1 MEKQMGKAFWSESTV
16 AVIGGGSFGTVL
28 ANAIATNSAQ
38 VRMYVRD
45 DDQARAINA
54 TRANPNYVKDLT
66 LDPRVKAV
74 SDFSRLFEVPLDAV
88 VFALPAR
95 VTREEAK
102 GVAARLQGTEILFHA
117 TKGIEEGTLKRM
129 SVVLGEELPVSRIG
143 VISGPN
149 LATEMARG
157 DPAATV
163 VASRFDEVIRAG
175 RALLSG
181 PKLRVYGS
189 QDVVGVEWAGTLK
202 NIFAI
207 AAGILDAKG
216 LGWNTRAF
224 LISRGL
230 AEMVRFA
237 AAMGAEIDTFLG
249 PAGVGDLIATCS
261 SPQSRNYRVGA
272 GLATGKPLQ
281 EVLDELGQVA
291 EGVRTTEI
299 IFPFAESRGV
309 EMPITEAVFRILKGE
324 WSVEEGISNLMTRP
338 IVEDSRFT

>member
-1 MEKQMGKAFWSESTV
+1 MHKAFWSEATV

-28 ANAIATNSAQ
+28 ANAIAANTAQ

-45 DDQARAINA
+45 DEQARAINA

-66 LDPRVKAV
+66 LDPRVKAL
-74 SDFSRLFEVPLDAV
+74 SDFDRLFEVRLDAI
-88 VFALPAR
+88 VFALPAK
-95 VTREEAK
+95 VTRSE
-102 GVAARLQGTEILFHA
+102 ARLVASRMHGTEVILHA

-129 SVVLGEELPVSRIG
+129 SVVLSEELPVARVG

-149 LATEMARG
+149 LASEMARG

-181 PKLRVYGS
+181 PRLRVYAS
-189 QDVVGVEWAGTLK
+189 QDTVGVEWAGTLK

-230 AEMVRFA
+230 AEMVRFGV
-237 AAMGAEIDTFLG
+237 AMGAEVDTFLG

-272 GLATGKPLQ
+272 GLAEGRPLA
-281 EVLDELGQVA
+281 EVIEDLGQVA

-309 EMPITEAVFRILKGE
+309 EMPITETVFRILKGE
-324 WSVEEGISNLMTRP
+324 WSVEAGISNLMTRP
-338 IVEDSRFT
+338 IVEDAMFT

>member
-1 MEKQMGKAFWSESTV
+1 MHKAFWSESTV

-28 ANAIATNSAQ
+28 ANAIAANTTQ

-66 LDPRVKAV
+66 LDPRVKAL
-74 SDFSRLFEVPLDAV
+74 SDFERLFEVPLDAI
-88 VFALPAR
+88 VFALPAK
-95 VTREEAK
+95 VTRSEARS
-102 GVAARLQGTEILFHA
+102 VAGLLRGTEIVLHA

-129 SVVLGEELPVSRIG
+129 SVVLAEELPIVRVG

-149 LATEMARG
+149 LASEMARG

-181 PKLRVYGS
+181 NRLRVYAS
-189 QDVVGVEWAGTLK
+189 QDTVGVEWAGTLK

-224 LISRGL
+224 LLSRGL
-230 AEMVRFA
+230 AEMVRFGV
-237 AAMGAEIDTFLG
+237 AMGAEVDTFLG

-272 GLATGKPLQ
+272 GLALGRPLS
-281 EVLDELGQVA
+281 EVIEELGQVA

-309 EMPITEAVFRILKGE
+309 EMPITETVFRILKGE
-324 WSVEEGISNLMTRP
+324 WSVETGISNLMTRP
-338 IVEDSRFT
+338 IVEDSLFT